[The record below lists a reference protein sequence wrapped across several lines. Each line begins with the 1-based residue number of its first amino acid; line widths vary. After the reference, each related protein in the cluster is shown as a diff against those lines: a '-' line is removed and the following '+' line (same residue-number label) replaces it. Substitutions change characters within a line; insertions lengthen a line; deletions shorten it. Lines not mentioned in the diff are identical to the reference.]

1 MIITVLFAAILPTY
15 AFAENCVKQD
25 IQWKYDNDK
34 IWAND
39 PLHNWNGTAS
49 ITSGVVECPD
59 VRFISGVIP
68 ANGILSFSWMKT
80 TDGDFSF
87 IRINGTPH
95 EEFCRDYDNLGSF
108 RSYSVKKGEI
118 AKWTFKLPS
127 PPCRAGQCWL
137 RINYSPDI
145 SRIDAT
151 LKMPNESIKF
161 DIISTPYICRYKNF
175 LAYIVVESPIEI
187 EATNFTLNC
196 SEGLQIVDCLGEE
209 GFFRGLEKTSN
220 ESYKSSVSIPQKKGK
235 LVVVYTASSIIN
247 KNNFFICVPKME
259 LIAAEKVISVDPK
272 NITIE
277 IPDKFN
283 DIFAEEYEHAY
294 PDHHENIDCLW
305 DCVIDG
311 N

>member
-1 MIITVLFAAILPTY
+1 MG
-15 AFAENCVKQD
+15 K
-25 IQWKYDNDK
+25 
-34 IWAND
+34 
-39 PLHNWNGTAS
+39 
-49 ITSGVVECPD
+49 
-59 VRFISGVIP
+59 
-68 ANGILSFSWMKT
+68 
-80 TDGDFSF
+80 
-87 IRINGTPH
+87 
-95 EEFCRDYDNLGSF
+95 
-108 RSYSVKKGEI
+108 
-118 AKWTFKLPS
+118 
-127 PPCRAGQCWL
+127 
-137 RINYSPDI
+137 
-145 SRIDAT
+145 
-151 LKMPNESIKF
+151 
-161 DIISTPYICRYKNF
+161 
-175 LAYIVVESPIEI
+175 
-187 EATNFTLNC
+187 
-196 SEGLQIVDCLGEE
+196 EGLQIVDCLGEE